1 MGTGDPYRDFIA
13 FVREL
18 QALGATHVQC
28 GDMSVTLAS
37 PVSAVDVSSLYE
49 RLSPKPEPRTED
61 EAFAREF
68 EELVP

>member
-1 MGTGDPYRDFIA
+1 MLTGEMLA
-13 FVREL
+13 FVSLVREL
-18 QALGATHVQC
+18 QSMGATHVQC
-28 GDMSVTLAS
+28 GEMSVTLAT
-37 PVSAVDVSSLYE
+37 PVTAVDVSSLYE